1 MLCVFSPFEESAI
14 FSYWWLLSQW
24 CNIDLLTLS
33 KFMTLSTLDSYYSEA
48 IFEASFM
55 FFDAVDFVYSSFFFF
70 IDSNYTLVLFII
82 CTFFSFFC
90 FKRSVRRNNKLSSKM
105 FNSISD
111 FVYSNMVLSYLG
123 LDGRRYFSFFL
134 FLFYFI
140 LFGNLLGLVPSFFPL
155 TSNLSVTL
163 FLSSIS
169 WLSIFLV
176 GLYFHG
182 IKFFSSFFPSKVP
195 FILAPF
201 LMSVEFISYLVRLA
215 SLSLRL
221 FANIVAG
228 HILLDTISL
237 FYYYLNITVNVSF
250 NYATTL
256 CGLVLLF
263 LLFVM
268 IFFELLIAL
277 LQAYIFVVLVI
288 IYLND
293 SIHLHV

>member
-1 MLCVFSPFEESAI
+1 MCFFSPFEESAI
-14 FSYWWLLSQW
+14 FSYGWLCSQL
-24 CNIDLLTLS
+24 CNVDLFVFSSLIDLTY
-33 KFMTLSTLDSYYSEA
+33 FDSYNSEA
-48 IFEASFM
+48 VLSFSIHL
-55 FFDAVDFVYSSFFFF
+55 FDAVDFVYSSFFLFF
-70 IDSNYTLVLFII
+70 DSNFTLVLFII
-82 CTFFSFFC
+82 CSCVSIFC
-90 FKRSVRRNNKLSSKM
+90 FKRSMHKQRTFSYILFNLISS
-105 FNSISD
+105 
-111 FVYSNMVLSYLG
+111 FVYSSMVLSYLG
-123 LDGRRYFSFFL
+123 WDGRRYFSFFL

-140 LFGNLLGLVPSFFPL
+140 LFGNLLGLIPSFFPL

-169 WLSIFLV
+169 WLSIFLI

-182 IKFFSSFFPSKVP
+182 LHFFASFYPSKVP
-195 FILAPF
+195 FVLAPF
-201 LMSVEFISYLVRLA
+201 LMTVEFISYLVRLA

-237 FYYYLNITVNVSF
+237 FYYYLNITVNVSL

-256 CGLVLLF
+256 CGFILLF
-263 LLFVM
+263 LLFIM
-268 IFFELLIAL
+268 IFFELLIAM